1 MPNAY
6 YVLGMSRGAFFMRT
20 FEEPLSPEEE
30 KHYLKLMQE
39 GDKGA
44 RDILIERNLRLVAH
58 VIKKYAHEE
67 REMEDLLSIGTIG
80 LIKAINTFRPEKG
93 NKLATYAAKCIDKA
107 TPSIRLQRAK
117 RTKIRPLYWQLE
129 SMEANKR

>member
-1 MPNAY
+1 
-6 YVLGMSRGAFFMRT
+6 MRT
-20 FEEPLSPEEE
+20 FDEPLNPEEE
-30 KHYLKLMQE
+30 KYYLKQLQK

-58 VIKKYAHEE
+58 VIKKYSHED
-67 REMEDLLSIGTIG
+67 RNMEDLLSIGTIG
-80 LIKAINTFRPEKG
+80 LIKAINTFKPEKG

-117 RTKIRPLYWQLE
+117 IHPFIGNWSPCK
-129 SMEANKR
+129 